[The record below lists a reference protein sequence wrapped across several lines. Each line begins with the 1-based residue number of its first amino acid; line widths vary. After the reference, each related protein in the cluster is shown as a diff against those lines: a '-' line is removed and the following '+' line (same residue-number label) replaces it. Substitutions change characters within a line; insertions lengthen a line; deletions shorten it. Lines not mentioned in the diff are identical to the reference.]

1 MSQSTTSLFR
11 RLAWQS
17 SVTLE
22 IRFAEDGPGG
32 GGVPEVYYVSRVASD
47 SEQGTVSARSREQG
61 KRAGEGMLMIDASPT
76 TYLLTTLNTRNKGKH
91 GRTSTGRL
99 DIIRSR

>member
-22 IRFAEDGPGG
+22 IRLAEDGPGG
-32 GGVPEVYYVSRVASD
+32 GGVPEVYYVSRAASD
-47 SEQGTVSARSREQG
+47 SEQEVVSREQ
-61 KRAGEGMLMIDASPT
+61 RAGKANM
-76 TYLLTTLNTRNKGKH
+76 
-91 GRTSTGRL
+91 GREY
-99 DIIRSR
+99 

>member
-32 GGVPEVYYVSRVASD
+32 GGVPEVYYVSRAASD
-47 SEQGTVSARSREQG
+47 SEQHAL
-61 KRAGEGMLMIDASPT
+61 RAWRLASSERVW
-76 TYLLTTLNTRNKGKH
+76 YG
-91 GRTSTGRL
+91 G
-99 DIIRSR
+99 

>member
-22 IRFAEDGPGG
+22 VRFAEDEPGG
-32 GGVPEVYYVSRVASD
+32 GGVPEVYYVSRERATASART
-47 SEQGTVSARSREQG
+47 SEQGTARESEQG
-61 KRAGEGMLMIDASPT
+61 KRAGEANM
-76 TYLLTTLNTRNKGKH
+76 
-91 GRTSTGRL
+91 GREY
-99 DIIRSR
+99 

>member
-22 IRFAEDGPGG
+22 IRFADDGPGG
-32 GGVPEVYYVSRVASD
+32 GGVPEVYYVSR
-47 SEQGTVSARSREQG
+47 R
-61 KRAGEGMLMIDASPT
+61 RA
-76 TYLLTTLNTRNKGKH
+76 
-91 GRTSTGRL
+91 
-99 DIIRSR
+99 IRV

>member
-1 MSQSTTSLFR
+1 VLYTWLVSHDIRSRVVEGWRPVLLLILGPSIYSSIHDTVMSQSTTSLFR

-32 GGVPEVYYVSRVASD
+32 GGVPEVYYVSR
-47 SEQGTVSARSREQG
+47 EQRATASRES
-61 KRAGEGMLMIDASPT
+61 E
-76 TYLLTTLNTRNKGKH
+76 
-91 GRTSTGRL
+91 
-99 DIIRSR
+99 

>member
-47 SEQGTVSARSREQG
+47 SEQG
-61 KRAGEGMLMIDASPT
+61 KRIWEGNTNDRCKSHDIL
-76 TYLLTTLNTRNKGKH
+76 TYH
-91 GRTSTGRL
+91 S
-99 DIIRSR
+99 

>member
-32 GGVPEVYYVSRVASD
+32 GGVPEVYYVSR
-47 SEQGTVSARSREQG
+47 Q
-61 KRAGEGMLMIDASPT
+61 RAIADTENGE
-76 TYLLTTLNTRNKGKH
+76 H
-91 GRTSTGRL
+91 GAGLGWRIVEERKANAN
-99 DIIRSR
+99 R

>member
-32 GGVPEVYYVSRVASD
+32 GCVPEVYYVSRASD
-47 SEQGTVSARSREQG
+47 SEWGSEQG
-61 KRAGEGMLMIDASPT
+61 K
-76 TYLLTTLNTRNKGKH
+76 
-91 GRTSTGRL
+91 
-99 DIIRSR
+99 

>member
-22 IRFAEDGPGG
+22 IRFAEHGPG
-32 GGVPEVYYVSRVASD
+32 GGVPEVYYVSRAASD
-47 SEQGTVSARSREQG
+47 SEQGTVSARSSEQG
-61 KRAGEGMLMIDASPT
+61 KQAGKASRRRK
-76 TYLLTTLNTRNKGKH
+76 Y
-91 GRTSTGRL
+91 
-99 DIIRSR
+99 

>member
-1 MSQSTTSLFR
+1 MEARASIHHIHINVDIQVITISMSQSTTSLFR

-32 GGVPEVYYVSRVASD
+32 GGVPEVYYVSRGAIVHPYLFPLHLPPL
-47 SEQGTVSARSREQG
+47 TV
-61 KRAGEGMLMIDASPT
+61 IDKSNILFQQS
-76 TYLLTTLNTRNKGKH
+76 LLCL
-91 GRTSTGRL
+91 L
-99 DIIRSR
+99 